1 MSALSRWLLI
11 PPVSARLS
19 ERYQGYRRHGASPFS
34 AALGCLWMI
43 LAWIV
48 FPLEHPRWQRI
59 RDGHKALY
67 PHINAARPRPL
78 DPARYLIQTLW
89 LVMISSTKER
99 HEPR

>member
-67 PHINAARPRPL
+67 PHITP
-78 DPARYLIQTLW
+78 PARARWTRPATSFRPSGW
-89 LVMISSTKER
+89 
-99 HEPR
+99 